1 MDLKDYFGLMSLCPY
16 VLNKHVFSSK
26 HVPQSSH
33 VFRNMSLCPIQR
45 QITEQIDAKLPN
57 FQTEAKITG
66 LLLKKPRYINI

>member
-1 MDLKDYFGLMSLCPY
+1 M
-16 VLNKHVFSSK
+16 SK
-26 HVPQSSH
+26 HLPLSPH
-33 VFRNMSLCPIQR
+33 VFRNMPLCPNHR